1 MLYKASVYQ
10 QLLKLK
16 DTGGNGI
23 TDCMV
28 QFSSVTQ
35 SCLTLCN
42 PMDYSTPG
50 FPFHHQLPELA
61 QTHVHQVSDA
71 IQPSH
76 PLSSPF
82 SSCLQSFSAS
92 GFFSNESVLCIKWP
106 KYWNFS
112 FSVSPSNEDSG
123 LISFRMDWLDL
134 LAAKGLSR
142 VFSNTTVWHS
152 AFYSPTLTSI
162 QDYWKNHSLD

>member
-112 FSVSPSNEDSG
+112 FSISPSNEYSG
-123 LISFRMDWLDL
+123 LISFRMELQNAL
-134 LAAKGLSR
+134 
-142 VFSNTTVWHS
+142 
-152 AFYSPTLTSI
+152 
-162 QDYWKNHSLD
+162 

>member
-1 MLYKASVYQ
+1 MFQLTRKKWWNWVFQSGIKSVLLYKASVYQ

-35 SCLTLCN
+35 LCLTLCN
-42 PMDYSTPG
+42 PMDCSTPG
-50 FPFHHQLPELA
+50 FPLHHQLPELA

-76 PLSSPF
+76 PLSSRF

-92 GFFSNESVLCIKWP
+92 GSFPMSQFFHHVAKVLELQLQHQSLQWI
-106 KYWNFS
+106 
-112 FSVSPSNEDSG
+112 
-123 LISFRMDWLDL
+123 FRTDFL
-134 LAAKGLSR
+134 
-142 VFSNTTVWHS
+142 
-152 AFYSPTLTSI
+152 
-162 QDYWKNHSLD
+162 